1 MSRCGSCGTVSGMFD
16 AGDDFVD
23 GGEEEAKKVQM
34 CTNVYICSA
43 MVFCYQSCSD
53 LL

>member
-23 GGEEEAKKVQM
+23 GGGSKKEKSQ
-34 CTNVYICSA
+34 NV
-43 MVFCYQSCSD
+43 
-53 LL
+53 